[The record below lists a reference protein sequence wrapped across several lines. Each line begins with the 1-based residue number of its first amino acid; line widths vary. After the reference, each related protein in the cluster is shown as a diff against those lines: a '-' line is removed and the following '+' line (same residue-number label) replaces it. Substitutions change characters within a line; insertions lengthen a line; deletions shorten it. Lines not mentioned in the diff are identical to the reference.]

1 MLAECR
7 IFSIVTLKYSSIL
20 VPKSS
25 NFAGIS
31 PHDFNPYQ
39 TDQQGN
45 IDYGASALRA
55 IPEATVG
62 YLGLKALQGAGEGL
76 KRTIS
81 GENRGIKVQER
92 QLELQENKG
101 IKPIVTSKTEI
112 DPKLALEERL
122 KEEKHIAEE
131 RRKDEIHIAEE
142 RRKDEIHKAKLESMG
157 AKSTAPVQS
166 VSPALQGSTVELP
179 STATTG
185 IQTTPTATAEST
197 LGMLPPVTHNAQ
209 GVPAPFAV
217 PAQINPSSNPTGAIG
232 VGNMPEGGSP
242 APFSTQPVIPSP
254 PANPPAPPATPAPL
268 ATPPATPAQ
277 QVIEQTTGTEPEPP
291 VSNQS
296 AIGEVS
302 ANPVESGSEANPLHE
317 QGSEVGKTQIE
328 ATSDSTNPNVEEKK
342 RGGISEKPR
351 DNPTKAKREVG
362 YSEENRIS
370 RELHGEPIM
379 TTSNKTHEELA
390 EIAKTPQMKEFY
402 IQQYEGNDKLKK
414 AVAQAYKTGRLN
426 EGDIFIPNATGGTT
440 HFLNMNYNKGEDDVL
455 KDYKAFRDKYYQGR
469 PDIPYDDEY
478 LKNLTEFNAK
488 RNPASSIP
496 GLEKMSGEQVGKA
509 HPEETNFFKSKHLR
523 TATIG
528 STAGLILTAS
538 QMAQAAQEAQKG
550 NLAPTAN
557 LAGQAGA
564 TALLSKLFG
573 LGAKGAGAGVGLGT
587 YAPELNAD
595 EEKQLAQHR
604 YAYEMSK
611 KNGAGRGQL
620 NSTK

>member
-1 MLAECR
+1 MPLDINDLETPKQQKEREAAEA
-7 IFSIVTLKYSSIL
+7 IVSTESNNNSSQPVI
-20 VPKSS
+20 PKSS

-55 IPEATVG
+55 IPEASVG

-92 QLELQENKG
+92 QLDLQEKQG
-101 IKPIVTSKTEI
+101 IEPTVTPEAGI
-112 DPKLALEERL
+112 DPKLALEMRL
-122 KEEKHIAEE
+122 KEEEHNAKQRRAEE
-131 RRKDEIHIAEE
+131 IH
-142 RRKDEIHKAKLESMG
+142 RAKLESMG
-157 AKSTAPVQS
+157 AKSTAPVEG

-179 STATTG
+179 NTATPG
-185 IQTTPTATAEST
+185 IQTEPTATAESA
-197 LGMLPPVTHNAQ
+197 LSMLPPGAPSVPQGSVPGAPNAQ
-209 GVPAPFAV
+209 GVPG
-217 PAQINPSSNPTGAIG
+217 TL
-232 VGNMPEGGSP
+232 
-242 APFSTQPVIPSP
+242 
-254 PANPPAPPATPAPL
+254 PANPPAPL

-277 QVIEQTTGTEPEPP
+277 QVIEQTTGTAPKPP

-302 ANPVESGSEANPLHE
+302 ANPVESGSEANPLHD
-317 QGSEVGKTQIE
+317 QGSEVGKPQIE
-328 ATSDSTNPNVEEKK
+328 ATSDSTNPNVEGKQ
-342 RGGISEKPR
+342 RGGISKKPR

-362 YSEENRIS
+362 YSEENEIS
-370 RELHGEPIM
+370 RKLHGEPIM

-402 IQQYEGNDKLKK
+402 KQQYEGNDKLKK

-426 EGDIFIPNATGGTT
+426 EGDIFIPNAKGGTT

-509 HPEETNFFKSKHLR
+509 NPEETNFFKSKHLR

-550 NLAPTAN
+550 NLAPTAD

-595 EEKQLAQHR
+595 EEKQLAQNR

>member
-1 MLAECR
+1 MPLDINDLETPEQQKKREDAEA
-7 IFSIVTLKYSSIL
+7 LKSTESNNNSSQP
-20 VPKSS
+20 VVSKSS

-31 PHDFNPYQ
+31 LHDLSPYQ
-39 TDQQGN
+39 TDKQGN

-62 YLGLKALQGAGEGL
+62 YLGLKAVQGAGERL
-76 KRTIS
+76 KRAIS
-81 GENRGIKVQER
+81 GEDRGIKVQER
-92 QLELQENKG
+92 QLDLQEKEG
-101 IKPIVTSKTEI
+101 IKPTVTSEAGI
-112 DPKLALEERL
+112 DPQLALEMRL
-122 KEEKHIAEE
+122 KEEKHIAEQ
-131 RRKDEIHIAEE
+131 RRAE
-142 RRKDEIHKAKLESMG
+142 EIHKAKLESMG
-157 AKSTAPVQS
+157 AKPTAPVES

-179 STATTG
+179 NTATPG
-185 IQTTPTATAEST
+185 IQTDPTATAESA
-197 LGMLPPVTHNAQ
+197 LSMLPPGAPSVPQGSVPGAPNTQ
-209 GVPAPFAV
+209 GVPG
-217 PAQINPSSNPTGAIG
+217 TL
-232 VGNMPEGGSP
+232 
-242 APFSTQPVIPSP
+242 
-254 PANPPAPPATPAPL
+254 PATPAPL

-277 QVIEQTTGTEPEPP
+277 QVIEQTTGTAPKPP

-328 ATSDSTNPNVEEKK
+328 ATSDSTNPNVEGKQ
-342 RGGISEKPR
+342 RGGVSEKPR

-362 YSEENRIS
+362 YSEENKIS

-402 IQQYEGNDKLKK
+402 KQQYEGNDKLKK

-455 KDYKAFRDKYYQGR
+455 KDYKAFRDTYYQGR

-478 LKNLTEFNAK
+478 LKNVKEFNAK

>member
-1 MLAECR
+1 MPLDINDLETPEQQKKREDAEA
-7 IFSIVTLKYSSIL
+7 LKSTESNNNSSQP
-20 VPKSS
+20 VVSKSS

-31 PHDFNPYQ
+31 LHDLSPYQ
-39 TDQQGN
+39 TDKQGN

-62 YLGLKALQGAGEGL
+62 YLGLKAVQGAGERL
-76 KRTIS
+76 KRAIS

-92 QLELQENKG
+92 QLKLQEKG
-101 IKPIVTSKTEI
+101 IEPTVTSETGI
-112 DPKLALEERL
+112 DPKLELEMRL

-131 RRKDEIHIAEE
+131 RRAE
-142 RRKDEIHKAKLESMG
+142 EIHKAKLESMG

-179 STATTG
+179 STATPG
-185 IQTTPTATAEST
+185 IQTEPSATAESA
-197 LGMLPPVTHNAQ
+197 LSMLPPGAPSVPQGSVPGAPNTQ
-209 GVPAPFAV
+209 GVPG
-217 PAQINPSSNPTGAIG
+217 TL
-232 VGNMPEGGSP
+232 
-242 APFSTQPVIPSP
+242 
-254 PANPPAPPATPAPL
+254 PANPPAPL

-509 HPEETNFFKSKHLR
+509 NPEETNFFKSKHLR

>member
-1 MLAECR
+1 MPLDINDLETPKQQKEREAAEA
-7 IFSIVTLKYSSIL
+7 IVSTESNNNSSQPVI
-20 VPKSS
+20 PKSP

-55 IPEATVG
+55 IPEASVG

-92 QLELQENKG
+92 QLDLQEKQG
-101 IKPIVTSKTEI
+101 IEPTVTPEAGI
-112 DPKLALEERL
+112 DPKLALEMRL
-122 KEEKHIAEE
+122 KEEEHNAKQRRAEE
-131 RRKDEIHIAEE
+131 IH
-142 RRKDEIHKAKLESMG
+142 RAKLESMG
-157 AKSTAPVQS
+157 AKSTAPVEG

-179 STATTG
+179 NTATPG
-185 IQTTPTATAEST
+185 IQTEPTATAESA
-197 LGMLPPVTHNAQ
+197 LSMLPPGAPSVPQGSVPGAPNAQ
-209 GVPAPFAV
+209 GVPG
-217 PAQINPSSNPTGAIG
+217 TL
-232 VGNMPEGGSP
+232 
-242 APFSTQPVIPSP
+242 
-254 PANPPAPPATPAPL
+254 PANPPAPL

-277 QVIEQTTGTEPEPP
+277 QVIEQTTGTAPKPP

-317 QGSEVGKTQIE
+317 PGSEVGETQIE
-328 ATSDSTNPNVEEKK
+328 ATSDSTNPNVEGKQ
-342 RGGISEKPR
+342 RGGISKKPR

-362 YSEENRIS
+362 YSEENEIS
-370 RELHGEPIM
+370 RKLHGEPIM

-402 IQQYEGNDKLKK
+402 KQQYEGNDKLKK

-426 EGDIFIPNATGGTT
+426 EGDIFIPNAKGGTT

-509 HPEETNFFKSKHLR
+509 NPEETNFFKSKHLR

-550 NLAPTAN
+550 NLAPTAD

-595 EEKQLAQHR
+595 EEKQLAQNR

>member
-1 MLAECR
+1 MPLDINDLETPKQQKEREAAEA
-7 IFSIVTLKYSSIL
+7 IVSTESNNNSSQPVI
-20 VPKSS
+20 PKSS

-55 IPEATVG
+55 IPEASVG

-92 QLELQENKG
+92 QLKLQENEG
-101 IKPIVTSKTEI
+101 IKPTVTSEAGI
-112 DPKLALEERL
+112 DPELALKMRL
-122 KEEKHIAEE
+122 IEEKHNAEQRRAEE
-131 RRKDEIHIAEE
+131 IH
-142 RRKDEIHKAKLESMG
+142 RAKLESMG
-157 AKSTAPVQS
+157 AKSTAPVEG

-179 STATTG
+179 NTATPG
-185 IQTTPTATAEST
+185 IQTEPTATAESA
-197 LGMLPPVTHNAQ
+197 LSMLPPGAPSVPQGSVPGAPNAQ
-209 GVPAPFAV
+209 GVPG
-217 PAQINPSSNPTGAIG
+217 TL
-232 VGNMPEGGSP
+232 
-242 APFSTQPVIPSP
+242 
-254 PANPPAPPATPAPL
+254 PANPPAPL

-277 QVIEQTTGTEPEPP
+277 QVIEQTTGTAPKPP

-302 ANPVESGSEANPLHE
+302 ANPVESGSEANPLHD

-328 ATSDSTNPNVEEKK
+328 ATSDSTNPNVEENK

-351 DNPTKAKREVG
+351 NNPTKAKREIG
-362 YSEENRIS
+362 YSEENEIS
-370 RELHGEPIM
+370 RKLHGEPIM

-402 IQQYEGNDKLKK
+402 KQQYEGNDKLKK

-426 EGDIFIPNATGGTT
+426 EGDIFIPNAKGGTT

-509 HPEETNFFKSKHLR
+509 NPEETNFFKSKHLR

-550 NLAPTAN
+550 NLAPTAE

>member
-1 MLAECR
+1 MPLDINELETPDQER
-7 IFSIVTLKYSSIL
+7 QILDMEKKRKYVESADSNNGSSQPV

-31 PHDFNPYQ
+31 PNDFNPYQ

-55 IPEATVG
+55 IPEASVG

-92 QLELQENKG
+92 QLKLQEKEG
-101 IKPIVTSKTEI
+101 IKPTVTLETGI
-112 DPKLALEERL
+112 DPKLALEMRL

-131 RRKDEIHIAEE
+131 RRAE
-142 RRKDEIHKAKLESMG
+142 EIHKAKLESMG
-157 AKSTAPVQS
+157 AKSTAPVES

-179 STATTG
+179 NTATPG
-185 IQTTPTATAEST
+185 IQTEPTATAESA
-197 LGMLPPVTHNAQ
+197 LSML
-209 GVPAPFAV
+209 
-217 PAQINPSSNPTGAIG
+217 PTGAPNTQG
-232 VGNMPEGGSP
+232 EPGTLPE
-242 APFSTQPVIPSP
+242 
-254 PANPPAPPATPAPL
+254 NPPAPPAPL
-268 ATPPATPAQ
+268 ATPPATHAQ

-328 ATSDSTNPNVEEKK
+328 ATSDSTNPNIEGKQ

-362 YSEENRIS
+362 YSEENEIS
-370 RELHGEPIM
+370 RKLHGEPIM

-402 IQQYEGNDKLKK
+402 KQQYEGNDKLKK

-426 EGDIFIPNATGGTT
+426 EGDIFIPNAKGGTT

-455 KDYKAFRDKYYQGR
+455 KDYKAFRDTYYQGR

-478 LKNLTEFNAK
+478 LKNVKEFNAK

-509 HPEETNFFKSKHLR
+509 NPEETNFFKSKHLR

>member
-1 MLAECR
+1 MPQDINDLETRQQEDKRLEQEKKILDAEAKKR
-7 IFSIVTLKYSSIL
+7 ADAEALG
-20 VPKSS
+20 KSS
-25 NFAGIS
+25 NFPGIS

-92 QLELQENKG
+92 QLKLQEEG
-101 IKPIVTSKTEI
+101 IKPTVISETGI
-112 DPKLALEERL
+112 DPNLALEERL

-179 STATTG
+179 NTATTG
-185 IQTTPTATAEST
+185 IQTTPTATAESA
-197 LGMLPPVTHNAQ
+197 LSMLPPGAPSVPQGSVPGAPNTQ
-209 GVPAPFAV
+209 GVPG
-217 PAQINPSSNPTGAIG
+217 TL
-232 VGNMPEGGSP
+232 
-242 APFSTQPVIPSP
+242 
-254 PANPPAPPATPAPL
+254 PATPAPL

-277 QVIEQTTGTEPEPP
+277 QVIEQTTGTAPKPP

-328 ATSDSTNPNVEEKK
+328 ATSDSTNPNVEEKQ
-342 RGGISEKPR
+342 RGGVSGKPR
-351 DNPTKAKREVG
+351 NNLTKAKREVG
-362 YSEENRIS
+362 YSEENKIS

-509 HPEETNFFKSKHLR
+509 YPEKTNFFKSKHLR

-538 QMAQAAQEAQKG
+538 QFAQAAQEAQKG

-587 YAPELNAD
+587 YAPELMPD

>member
-1 MLAECR
+1 MPLDINDLETPKQQKEREAAEA
-7 IFSIVTLKYSSIL
+7 IVSTESNNNSSQPVI
-20 VPKSS
+20 PKSP

-55 IPEATVG
+55 IPEASVG

-92 QLELQENKG
+92 QLDLQEKQG
-101 IKPIVTSKTEI
+101 IEPTVTPEAGI
-112 DPKLALEERL
+112 DPKLALEMRL
-122 KEEKHIAEE
+122 KEEEHNAKQRRAEE
-131 RRKDEIHIAEE
+131 IH
-142 RRKDEIHKAKLESMG
+142 RAKLESMG
-157 AKSTAPVQS
+157 AKSTAPVEG

-179 STATTG
+179 NTATPG
-185 IQTTPTATAEST
+185 IQTEPTATAESA
-197 LGMLPPVTHNAQ
+197 LSMLPPGAPSVPQGSVPGAPNAQ
-209 GVPAPFAV
+209 GVPG
-217 PAQINPSSNPTGAIG
+217 TL
-232 VGNMPEGGSP
+232 
-242 APFSTQPVIPSP
+242 
-254 PANPPAPPATPAPL
+254 PANPPAPL

-277 QVIEQTTGTEPEPP
+277 QVIEQTTGTAPKPP

-302 ANPVESGSEANPLHE
+302 ANPVESGSEANPLHD

-328 ATSDSTNPNVEEKK
+328 ATSDSTNPNVEGKQ
-342 RGGISEKPR
+342 RGGISKKPR

-362 YSEENRIS
+362 YSEENEIS
-370 RELHGEPIM
+370 RKLHGEPIM

-402 IQQYEGNDKLKK
+402 KQQYEGNDKLKK

-426 EGDIFIPNATGGTT
+426 EGDIFIPNAKGGTT

-509 HPEETNFFKSKHLR
+509 NPEETNFFKSKHLR

-550 NLAPTAN
+550 NLAPTAD

-595 EEKQLAQHR
+595 EEKQLAQNR

>member
-1 MLAECR
+1 MPLDINDLETPKQQKEREAAEA
-7 IFSIVTLKYSSIL
+7 IVSTESNNNSSQPVI
-20 VPKSS
+20 PKSP

-92 QLELQENKG
+92 QLKLQENEG
-101 IKPIVTSKTEI
+101 IKPTVTSETGI
-112 DPKLALEERL
+112 DPELALKMRL
-122 KEEKHIAEE
+122 IEEKHNADQRRAEE
-131 RRKDEIHIAEE
+131 IH
-142 RRKDEIHKAKLESMG
+142 RAKLESMG
-157 AKSTAPVQS
+157 AKSTAPVES

-179 STATTG
+179 NTATPG
-185 IQTTPTATAEST
+185 IQTEPTATAESA
-197 LGMLPPVTHNAQ
+197 LSMLPPGAPSVPQGSVPGAPNAQ
-209 GVPAPFAV
+209 GVPG
-217 PAQINPSSNPTGAIG
+217 TL
-232 VGNMPEGGSP
+232 
-242 APFSTQPVIPSP
+242 
-254 PANPPAPPATPAPL
+254 PANPPAPL

-277 QVIEQTTGTEPEPP
+277 QVIEQTTGTAPKPP

-302 ANPVESGSEANPLHE
+302 ANPVESGSEANPLHD
-317 QGSEVGKTQIE
+317 QGSEVGKPQIE
-328 ATSDSTNPNVEEKK
+328 ATSDSTNPNVEGKQ
-342 RGGISEKPR
+342 RGGISKKPR

-362 YSEENRIS
+362 YSEENEIS
-370 RELHGEPIM
+370 RKLHGEPIM

-402 IQQYEGNDKLKK
+402 KQQYEGNDKLKK

-426 EGDIFIPNATGGTT
+426 EGDIFIPNAKGGTT

-509 HPEETNFFKSKHLR
+509 NPEETNFFKSKHLR

-550 NLAPTAN
+550 NLAPTAD

-595 EEKQLAQHR
+595 EEKQLAQNR

>member
-1 MLAECR
+1 MPLDINDLETPKQQKEREAAEA
-7 IFSIVTLKYSSIL
+7 IVSTESNNNSSQPVI
-20 VPKSS
+20 PKSP

-92 QLELQENKG
+92 QLDLQEKQG
-101 IKPIVTSKTEI
+101 IEPTVTPEAGI
-112 DPKLALEERL
+112 DPKLALEMRL
-122 KEEKHIAEE
+122 KEEEHNAKQRRAEE
-131 RRKDEIHIAEE
+131 IH
-142 RRKDEIHKAKLESMG
+142 RAKLESMG
-157 AKSTAPVQS
+157 AKSTAPVEG

-179 STATTG
+179 NTATPG
-185 IQTTPTATAEST
+185 IQTEPTATAESA
-197 LGMLPPVTHNAQ
+197 LSMLPPGAPSVPQGSVPGAPNAQ
-209 GVPAPFAV
+209 GVPG
-217 PAQINPSSNPTGAIG
+217 TL
-232 VGNMPEGGSP
+232 
-242 APFSTQPVIPSP
+242 
-254 PANPPAPPATPAPL
+254 PANPPAPL

-277 QVIEQTTGTEPEPP
+277 QVIEQTTGTAPKPP

-302 ANPVESGSEANPLHE
+302 ANPVESGSEANPLHD
-317 QGSEVGKTQIE
+317 QGSEVGKPQIE
-328 ATSDSTNPNVEEKK
+328 ATSDSTNPNVEGKQ
-342 RGGISEKPR
+342 RGGISKKPR

-362 YSEENRIS
+362 YSEENEIS
-370 RELHGEPIM
+370 RKLHGKPIM
-379 TTSNKTHEELA
+379 TTSDKTHEELA
-390 EIAKTPQMKEFY
+390 KIAKTPQMQKFY

-426 EGDIFIPNATGGTT
+426 EGDIFIPNAKGGTT

-509 HPEETNFFKSKHLR
+509 NPEETNFFKSKHLR

-550 NLAPTAN
+550 NLAPTAD

-595 EEKQLAQHR
+595 EEKQLAQNR

>member
-1 MLAECR
+1 MPLDINDLETPKQQKEREAAEA
-7 IFSIVTLKYSSIL
+7 IVSTESNNNSSQPVI
-20 VPKSS
+20 PKSP

-55 IPEATVG
+55 IPEASVG

-92 QLELQENKG
+92 QLKLQENEG
-101 IKPIVTSKTEI
+101 VKPPVNSEAGI
-112 DPKLALEERL
+112 DPKLALEMRL

-131 RRKDEIHIAEE
+131 RRAEEIH
-142 RRKDEIHKAKLESMG
+142 RAKLESMG
-157 AKSTAPVQS
+157 AKSTAPVEG

-179 STATTG
+179 NTATPG
-185 IQTTPTATAEST
+185 IQTEPTATAESA
-197 LGMLPPVTHNAQ
+197 LSMLPPGAPSVPQGSVPGAPNAQ
-209 GVPAPFAV
+209 GVPG
-217 PAQINPSSNPTGAIG
+217 TL
-232 VGNMPEGGSP
+232 
-242 APFSTQPVIPSP
+242 
-254 PANPPAPPATPAPL
+254 PANPPAPL

-277 QVIEQTTGTEPEPP
+277 QVIEQTTGTAPKPP

-302 ANPVESGSEANPLHE
+302 ANPVESGSEANPLHD

-328 ATSDSTNPNVEEKK
+328 ATSDSTNPNVEGKQ
-342 RGGISEKPR
+342 RGGISKKPR

-362 YSEENRIS
+362 YSEENEIS
-370 RELHGEPIM
+370 RKLHGEPIM

-402 IQQYEGNDKLKK
+402 KQQYEGNDKLKK

-426 EGDIFIPNATGGTT
+426 EGDIFIPNAKGGTT

-509 HPEETNFFKSKHLR
+509 NPEETNFFKSKHLR

-550 NLAPTAN
+550 NLAPTAD

>member
-1 MLAECR
+1 MPLDINDLETPEQQKKREDAEA
-7 IFSIVTLKYSSIL
+7 LKSTESNNNSSQP
-20 VPKSS
+20 VVSKSS

-31 PHDFNPYQ
+31 LHDLSPYQ
-39 TDQQGN
+39 TDKQGN

-62 YLGLKALQGAGEGL
+62 YLGLKAVQGAGERL
-76 KRTIS
+76 KRAIS
-81 GENRGIKVQER
+81 GEDRGIKVQER
-92 QLELQENKG
+92 QLDLQEKEG
-101 IKPIVTSKTEI
+101 IKPTVISEAGI
-112 DPKLALEERL
+112 DPKLALEMRL

-131 RRKDEIHIAEE
+131 RRAE
-142 RRKDEIHKAKLESMG
+142 EIHKAKLESMG
-157 AKSTAPVQS
+157 AKSTAPVES

-179 STATTG
+179 NTATPG
-185 IQTTPTATAEST
+185 IQTDPTATAESA
-197 LGMLPPVTHNAQ
+197 LSMLPPGAPSVPQGSVPGAPNTQ
-209 GVPAPFAV
+209 GVPG
-217 PAQINPSSNPTGAIG
+217 TL
-232 VGNMPEGGSP
+232 
-242 APFSTQPVIPSP
+242 
-254 PANPPAPPATPAPL
+254 PATPAPL

-277 QVIEQTTGTEPEPP
+277 QVIEQTTGTAPKPP

-455 KDYKAFRDKYYQGR
+455 KDYKAFRDTYYQGR

>member
-1 MLAECR
+1 MPLDINDLETPKQQKEREAAEA
-7 IFSIVTLKYSSIL
+7 IVSTESNNNSSQPVI
-20 VPKSS
+20 PKSP

-92 QLELQENKG
+92 QLKLQENEG
-101 IKPIVTSKTEI
+101 IKPTVTSETGI
-112 DPKLALEERL
+112 DPELALKMRL
-122 KEEKHIAEE
+122 IEEKHNADQRRAEE
-131 RRKDEIHIAEE
+131 IH
-142 RRKDEIHKAKLESMG
+142 RAKLESMG
-157 AKSTAPVQS
+157 AKSTAPVEG

-179 STATTG
+179 NTATPG
-185 IQTTPTATAEST
+185 IQTEPTATAESA
-197 LGMLPPVTHNAQ
+197 LSMLPPGAPSVPQGSVPGAPNAQ
-209 GVPAPFAV
+209 GVPG
-217 PAQINPSSNPTGAIG
+217 TL
-232 VGNMPEGGSP
+232 
-242 APFSTQPVIPSP
+242 
-254 PANPPAPPATPAPL
+254 PANPPAPL

-277 QVIEQTTGTEPEPP
+277 QVIEQTTGTAPKPP

-302 ANPVESGSEANPLHE
+302 ANPVESGSEANPLHD
-317 QGSEVGKTQIE
+317 QGSEVGKPQIE
-328 ATSDSTNPNVEEKK
+328 ATSDSTNPNVEGKQ
-342 RGGISEKPR
+342 RGGISKKPR

-362 YSEENRIS
+362 YSEENEIS
-370 RELHGEPIM
+370 RKLHGEPIM

-402 IQQYEGNDKLKK
+402 KQQYEGNDKLKK

-426 EGDIFIPNATGGTT
+426 EGDIFIPNAKGGTT

-509 HPEETNFFKSKHLR
+509 NPEETNFFKSKHLR

-550 NLAPTAN
+550 NLAPTAD

-595 EEKQLAQHR
+595 EEKQLAQNR

>member
-1 MLAECR
+1 MPLDINDLETEQEKKRADAEA
-7 IFSIVTLKYSSIL
+7 LKSTESNNNSSQPAI
-20 VPKSS
+20 PKSS

-31 PHDFNPYQ
+31 PQDFNPYQ

-55 IPEATVG
+55 IPEASVG

-92 QLELQENKG
+92 QLKLQENEG
-101 IKPIVTSKTEI
+101 VKPTVTSEAGI
-112 DPKLALEERL
+112 DPKLALEMRL

-131 RRKDEIHIAEE
+131 RRAE
-142 RRKDEIHKAKLESMG
+142 EIHKAKLESMG
-157 AKSTAPVQS
+157 AKSTAPVEG

-179 STATTG
+179 NTATPG
-185 IQTTPTATAEST
+185 IQTEPTATAESA
-197 LGMLPPVTHNAQ
+197 LSMLPPGAPSVPQGSVPGAPNTQ
-209 GVPAPFAV
+209 GVPG
-217 PAQINPSSNPTGAIG
+217 TL
-232 VGNMPEGGSP
+232 
-242 APFSTQPVIPSP
+242 
-254 PANPPAPPATPAPL
+254 PANPPAPL

-277 QVIEQTTGTEPEPP
+277 QVIEQTTGTAPKPP

-302 ANPVESGSEANPLHE
+302 ANPVESGSEANPLHD

-328 ATSDSTNPNVEEKK
+328 ATSDSTNPNVEGKQ

-402 IQQYEGNDKLKK
+402 KQQYEGNDKLKK

-478 LKNLTEFNAK
+478 LKNVKEFNAK

-509 HPEETNFFKSKHLR
+509 NPEETNFFKSKHLR

-550 NLAPTAN
+550 NLAPTAD

-573 LGAKGAGAGVGLGT
+573 LGAKAAGAGVGLGT

-604 YAYEMSK
+604 YAYKMSK

>member
-1 MLAECR
+1 MPLDINDLETEQEKKRADAEA
-7 IFSIVTLKYSSIL
+7 LKSTESNNNSSQPAI
-20 VPKSS
+20 PKSS

-31 PHDFNPYQ
+31 PQDFNPYQ

-55 IPEATVG
+55 IPEASVG

-92 QLELQENKG
+92 QLKLQENEG
-101 IKPIVTSKTEI
+101 VKPTVTSEAGI
-112 DPKLALEERL
+112 DPKLALEMRL

-131 RRKDEIHIAEE
+131 RRAEEIH
-142 RRKDEIHKAKLESMG
+142 RAKLESMG
-157 AKSTAPVQS
+157 AKSTAPVEG

-179 STATTG
+179 NTATPG
-185 IQTTPTATAEST
+185 IQTEPTATAESA
-197 LGMLPPVTHNAQ
+197 LSMLPPGAPSVPQGSVPGAPNTQ
-209 GVPAPFAV
+209 GVPG
-217 PAQINPSSNPTGAIG
+217 TL
-232 VGNMPEGGSP
+232 
-242 APFSTQPVIPSP
+242 
-254 PANPPAPPATPAPL
+254 PANPPAPL

-277 QVIEQTTGTEPEPP
+277 QVIEQTTGTAPKPP

-302 ANPVESGSEANPLHE
+302 ANPVESGSEANPLHD

-402 IQQYEGNDKLKK
+402 KQQYEGNDKLKK

-478 LKNLTEFNAK
+478 LKNVKEFNAK

-509 HPEETNFFKSKHLR
+509 NPEETNFFKSKHLR

-550 NLAPTAN
+550 NLAPTAD

-573 LGAKGAGAGVGLGT
+573 LGAKAAGAGVGLGT

-604 YAYEMSK
+604 YAYKMSK

>member
-1 MLAECR
+1 MPLDINDLETPEQQKKREDAEA
-7 IFSIVTLKYSSIL
+7 LKSTESNNNSSQP
-20 VPKSS
+20 VVSKSS

-31 PHDFNPYQ
+31 LHDLSPYQ
-39 TDQQGN
+39 TDKQGN

-62 YLGLKALQGAGEGL
+62 YLGLKAVQGAGERL
-76 KRTIS
+76 KRAIS
-81 GENRGIKVQER
+81 GEDRGIKVQER
-92 QLELQENKG
+92 QLDLQEKEG
-101 IKPIVTSKTEI
+101 IKPTVTSEAGI
-112 DPKLALEERL
+112 DPQLALEMRL
-122 KEEKHIAEE
+122 KEEKHIAEQ
-131 RRKDEIHIAEE
+131 RRAE
-142 RRKDEIHKAKLESMG
+142 EIHKAKLESMG
-157 AKSTAPVQS
+157 AKPTAPVES

-179 STATTG
+179 NTATPG
-185 IQTTPTATAEST
+185 IQTDPTATAESA
-197 LGMLPPVTHNAQ
+197 LSMLPPGAPSVPQGSVPGAPNTQ
-209 GVPAPFAV
+209 GVPG
-217 PAQINPSSNPTGAIG
+217 TL
-232 VGNMPEGGSP
+232 
-242 APFSTQPVIPSP
+242 
-254 PANPPAPPATPAPL
+254 PATPAPL

-277 QVIEQTTGTEPEPP
+277 QVIEQTTGTAPKPP

>member
-1 MLAECR
+1 MPLDINDLETPEQQKKREDAEA
-7 IFSIVTLKYSSIL
+7 LKSTESNNNSSQP
-20 VPKSS
+20 VVSKSS

-31 PHDFNPYQ
+31 LHDLSPYQ
-39 TDQQGN
+39 TDKQGN

-62 YLGLKALQGAGEGL
+62 YLGLKAVQGAGERL
-76 KRTIS
+76 KRAIS
-81 GENRGIKVQER
+81 GEDRGIKVQER
-92 QLELQENKG
+92 QLDLQEKEG
-101 IKPIVTSKTEI
+101 IKPTVTSEAGI
-112 DPKLALEERL
+112 DPQLALEMRL
-122 KEEKHIAEE
+122 KEEKHIAEQ
-131 RRKDEIHIAEE
+131 RRAE
-142 RRKDEIHKAKLESMG
+142 EIHKAKLESMG
-157 AKSTAPVQS
+157 AKPTAPVES

-179 STATTG
+179 NTATPG
-185 IQTTPTATAEST
+185 IQTEPTATAEST

-242 APFSTQPVIPSP
+242 AP
-254 PANPPAPPATPAPL
+254 L

-277 QVIEQTTGTEPEPP
+277 QVIEQTTGTAPKPP

>member
-1 MLAECR
+1 MPLDINDVETPKQKKEREDAEALEQKKK
-7 IFSIVTLKYSSIL
+7 IDAEALKSKKSN
-20 VPKSS
+20 PGSS

-31 PHDFNPYQ
+31 LHDLSPYQ

-55 IPEATVG
+55 IPEATLG
-62 YLGLKALQGAGEGL
+62 YLGLKAVQGAGERL
-76 KRTIS
+76 KRAIS

-92 QLELQENKG
+92 QLDLQEKEG
-101 IKPIVTSKTEI
+101 IKPTVTSETGI
-112 DPKLALEERL
+112 DPKLALEMRL

-131 RRKDEIHIAEE
+131 RRAE
-142 RRKDEIHKAKLESMG
+142 EIHKAKLESMG
-157 AKSTAPVQS
+157 AKSTAPVAS

-179 STATTG
+179 NTATLG
-185 IQTTPTATAEST
+185 IQTEPTATAESA
-197 LGMLPPVTHNAQ
+197 LSMLPSGAPSVPQGSVPGAPNTQ
-209 GVPAPFAV
+209 GVPG
-217 PAQINPSSNPTGAIG
+217 TL
-232 VGNMPEGGSP
+232 
-242 APFSTQPVIPSP
+242 
-254 PANPPAPPATPAPL
+254 PANPPAPPAPL

-277 QVIEQTTGTEPEPP
+277 QVIEQTTGTAPKPP

-302 ANPVESGSEANPLHE
+302 VNPVESGSEANPLHE

-328 ATSDSTNPNVEEKK
+328 ATSDSTNPNIEEKQ
-342 RGGISEKPR
+342 RGGVSEKPR
-351 DNPTKAKREVG
+351 DNPTKAKREIG
-362 YSEENRIS
+362 YSEENKIS

-402 IQQYEGNDKLKK
+402 KQQYEGNDKLKK

-426 EGDIFIPNATGGTT
+426 EGDIFIPNAKGGTT

-455 KDYKAFRDKYYQGR
+455 KDYKAFRDTYYQGR

-478 LKNLTEFNAK
+478 LKNVNEFNAK

-509 HPEETNFFKSKHLR
+509 NPEETNFFKSKHLR

-587 YAPELNAD
+587 YAPELNPD

>member
-1 MLAECR
+1 MPLDINDLETPKQQKEREAAEA
-7 IFSIVTLKYSSIL
+7 IVSTESNNNSSQPAI
-20 VPKSS
+20 PKSP

-55 IPEATVG
+55 IPEASVG

-92 QLELQENKG
+92 QLDLQEKQG
-101 IKPIVTSKTEI
+101 IEPTVTPEAGI
-112 DPKLALEERL
+112 DPKLALEMRL
-122 KEEKHIAEE
+122 KEEEHNAKQRRAEE
-131 RRKDEIHIAEE
+131 IH
-142 RRKDEIHKAKLESMG
+142 RAKLESMG
-157 AKSTAPVQS
+157 AKSTAPVEG

-179 STATTG
+179 NTATPG
-185 IQTTPTATAEST
+185 IQTEPTATAESA
-197 LGMLPPVTHNAQ
+197 LSMLPPGAPSVPQGSVPGAPNAQ
-209 GVPAPFAV
+209 GVPG
-217 PAQINPSSNPTGAIG
+217 TL
-232 VGNMPEGGSP
+232 
-242 APFSTQPVIPSP
+242 
-254 PANPPAPPATPAPL
+254 PANPPAPL

-277 QVIEQTTGTEPEPP
+277 QVIEQTTGTAPKPP

-302 ANPVESGSEANPLHE
+302 ANPVESGSEANPLHD
-317 QGSEVGKTQIE
+317 QGSEVGKPQIE
-328 ATSDSTNPNVEEKK
+328 ATSDSTNPNVEGKQ
-342 RGGISEKPR
+342 RGGISKKPR

-362 YSEENRIS
+362 YSEENEIS
-370 RELHGEPIM
+370 RKLHGEPIM

-402 IQQYEGNDKLKK
+402 KQQYEGNDKLKK

-426 EGDIFIPNATGGTT
+426 EGDIFIPNAKGGTT

-509 HPEETNFFKSKHLR
+509 NPEETNFFKSKHLR

-550 NLAPTAN
+550 NLAPTAD

-595 EEKQLAQHR
+595 EEKQLAQNR

>member
-1 MLAECR
+1 MPQDINDLETRQQEDKRLEQEKKIADAEAKKR
-7 IFSIVTLKYSSIL
+7 ADAEALG
-20 VPKSS
+20 KSS
-25 NFAGIS
+25 NFPGIS

-62 YLGLKALQGAGEGL
+62 YLGLKAVQGAGERL
-76 KRTIS
+76 KRAIS
-81 GENRGIKVQER
+81 GEDRGIKVQER
-92 QLELQENKG
+92 QLDLQEKEG
-101 IKPIVTSKTEI
+101 IKPTVTSEAGI
-112 DPKLALEERL
+112 DPQLALEMRL
-122 KEEKHIAEE
+122 KEEKHIAEQ
-131 RRKDEIHIAEE
+131 RRAE
-142 RRKDEIHKAKLESMG
+142 EIHKAKLESMG
-157 AKSTAPVQS
+157 AKPTAPVES

-179 STATTG
+179 NTATPG
-185 IQTTPTATAEST
+185 IQTDPTATAESA
-197 LGMLPPVTHNAQ
+197 LSMLPPGAPSVPQGSVPGAPNTQ
-209 GVPAPFAV
+209 GVPG
-217 PAQINPSSNPTGAIG
+217 TL
-232 VGNMPEGGSP
+232 
-242 APFSTQPVIPSP
+242 
-254 PANPPAPPATPAPL
+254 PATPAPL

-277 QVIEQTTGTEPEPP
+277 QVIEQTTGTAPKPP

-426 EGDIFIPNATGGTT
+426 EGDIFIPNAKGGTT

-478 LKNLTEFNAK
+478 LKNVKEFNAK

-509 HPEETNFFKSKHLR
+509 NPEETNFFKSKHLR

>member
-1 MLAECR
+1 MPLDINELQTPDQER
-7 IFSIVTLKYSSIL
+7 QILDMEKKRKYVESSADSNNGSSQPAI
-20 VPKSS
+20 PKSS

-31 PHDFNPYQ
+31 PNDFNPYQ

-55 IPEATVG
+55 IPEASVG

-92 QLELQENKG
+92 QLKLQEKEG
-101 IKPIVTSKTEI
+101 IKPTVTSEAGI
-112 DPKLALEERL
+112 DPKLALEMRL

-131 RRKDEIHIAEE
+131 RRAE
-142 RRKDEIHKAKLESMG
+142 EIHKAKLESMG
-157 AKSTAPVQS
+157 AKSTAPVES

-179 STATTG
+179 NTATPG
-185 IQTTPTATAEST
+185 IQTEPTATAESA
-197 LGMLPPVTHNAQ
+197 LSML
-209 GVPAPFAV
+209 
-217 PAQINPSSNPTGAIG
+217 PTGAPNTQG
-232 VGNMPEGGSP
+232 EPGTLPE
-242 APFSTQPVIPSP
+242 
-254 PANPPAPPATPAPL
+254 NPPAPPAPL
-268 ATPPATPAQ
+268 ATPPTTSAQ

-296 AIGEVS
+296 AIGKVS

-328 ATSDSTNPNVEEKK
+328 ATSDSTNPNVEGKQ

-351 DNPTKAKREVG
+351 NNPTKAKREVG
-362 YSEENRIS
+362 YSEENKIS

-402 IQQYEGNDKLKK
+402 KQQYEGNDKLKK

-426 EGDIFIPNATGGTT
+426 EGDIFIPNAKGGTT
-440 HFLNMNYNKGEDDVL
+440 HFLNMNYNEGEDDVL
-455 KDYKAFRDKYYQGR
+455 KDYKAFRDTYYQGR

-478 LKNLTEFNAK
+478 LKNVKEFNAK

-509 HPEETNFFKSKHLR
+509 NPEETNFFKSKHLR

-538 QMAQAAQEAQKG
+538 QFAQAAQEAQKG

>member
-1 MLAECR
+1 MPQDINDLETRQQEDERLEQEKKILDDEA
-7 IFSIVTLKYSSIL
+7 LKSKKSNNN
-20 VPKSS
+20 SS

-62 YLGLKALQGAGEGL
+62 YLGLKAVQGAGERL
-76 KRTIS
+76 KRAIS

-92 QLELQENKG
+92 QLDLQEKEG
-101 IKPIVTSKTEI
+101 IEPTVTSKTGI
-112 DPKLALEERL
+112 DPNLALEMRL
-122 KEEKHIAEE
+122 KEEKHIAEQ
-131 RRKDEIHIAEE
+131 RRAE
-142 RRKDEIHKAKLESMG
+142 EIHKAKLESMG
-157 AKSTAPVQS
+157 AKSTAPVEG

-179 STATTG
+179 NTATPG
-185 IQTTPTATAEST
+185 IQTEPIATAESA
-197 LGMLPPVTHNAQ
+197 LSMLPPVTHNAQ

-217 PAQINPSSNPTGAIG
+217 PAQINPSSNPTGSIG

-242 APFSTQPVIPSP
+242 AP
-254 PANPPAPPATPAPL
+254 L
-268 ATPPATPAQ
+268 ATPPATSAQ

-317 QGSEVGKTQIE
+317 PGSVGKTQLQASAE
-328 ATSDSTNPNVEEKK
+328 STNPNVEEKK

-351 DNPTKAKREVG
+351 NNPTKAKREVG
-362 YSEENRIS
+362 YSEENEIS
-370 RELHGEPIM
+370 RKLHGEPIM

-402 IQQYEGNDKLKK
+402 KQQYEGNDKLKK

-426 EGDIFIPNATGGTT
+426 EGDIFIPNAKGGTT

-455 KDYKAFRDKYYQGR
+455 KDYKAFRDTYYQGR

-478 LKNLTEFNAK
+478 LKNVKEFNAK

-509 HPEETNFFKSKHLR
+509 KPEETNFFKSKHLR

-604 YAYEMSK
+604 YAYKMSK

>member
-1 MLAECR
+1 MPLDINDLETPEQEKKRLAAEALG
-7 IFSIVTLKYSSIL
+7 SIESNNNSSQPAI
-20 VPKSS
+20 PKSS

-55 IPEATVG
+55 IPEASVG
-62 YLGLKALQGAGEGL
+62 YLGLKAVQGAGERL
-76 KRTIS
+76 KRAIS
-81 GENRGIKVQER
+81 GEDRGIKVQER
-92 QLELQENKG
+92 QLKLQENEG
-101 IKPIVTSKTEI
+101 IKPTVISEAGI
-112 DPKLALEERL
+112 DPKLALEMRL

-131 RRKDEIHIAEE
+131 RRAE
-142 RRKDEIHKAKLESMG
+142 EIHKAKLESMG
-157 AKSTAPVQS
+157 AKSTAPVES

-179 STATTG
+179 NTATPG
-185 IQTTPTATAEST
+185 IQTEPTATAEST
-197 LGMLPPVTHNAQ
+197 LGMLPPSAPSVPQGSVPGAPNTQ
-209 GVPAPFAV
+209 GVPE
-217 PAQINPSSNPTGAIG
+217 TL
-232 VGNMPEGGSP
+232 
-242 APFSTQPVIPSP
+242 
-254 PANPPAPPATPAPL
+254 PANPPAPPAPL
-268 ATPPATPAQ
+268 AISPTTPAQ
-277 QVIEQTTGTEPEPP
+277 QVIEQTTGTAPKPP

-362 YSEENRIS
+362 YSEENKIS

-402 IQQYEGNDKLKK
+402 KQQYEGNDKLKK

-455 KDYKAFRDKYYQGR
+455 KDYKAFRDTYYQGR

-478 LKNLTEFNAK
+478 LKNVKEFNAK

-509 HPEETNFFKSKHLR
+509 YPEETNFFKSKHLR

-550 NLAPTAN
+550 NLAPTAD

-573 LGAKGAGAGVGLGT
+573 LGAKAAGAGVGLGT

-604 YAYEMSK
+604 YAYKMSK

>member
-1 MLAECR
+1 MPLDINDLETPEQEKKRLAAEALG
-7 IFSIVTLKYSSIL
+7 SIESNNNSSQPAI
-20 VPKSS
+20 PKSS

-55 IPEATVG
+55 IPEASVG
-62 YLGLKALQGAGEGL
+62 YLGLKAVQGAGERL
-76 KRTIS
+76 KRAIS
-81 GENRGIKVQER
+81 GEDRGIKVQER
-92 QLELQENKG
+92 QLKLQENEG
-101 IKPIVTSKTEI
+101 IKPTVISEAGI
-112 DPKLALEERL
+112 DPKLALEMRL

-131 RRKDEIHIAEE
+131 RRAE
-142 RRKDEIHKAKLESMG
+142 EIHKAKLESMG
-157 AKSTAPVQS
+157 AKSTAPVES

-179 STATTG
+179 NTATPG
-185 IQTTPTATAEST
+185 IQTEPTATAEST

-242 APFSTQPVIPSP
+242 AP
-254 PANPPAPPATPAPL
+254 L

-277 QVIEQTTGTEPEPP
+277 QVIEQTTGTAPKPP

-362 YSEENRIS
+362 YSEENKIS

-455 KDYKAFRDKYYQGR
+455 KDYKAFRDTYYQGR

-478 LKNLTEFNAK
+478 LKNVKEFNAK

-509 HPEETNFFKSKHLR
+509 YPEETNFFKSKHLR

-550 NLAPTAN
+550 NLAPTAD

-604 YAYEMSK
+604 YAYKMSK

>member
-1 MLAECR
+1 
-7 IFSIVTLKYSSIL
+7 
-20 VPKSS
+20 
-25 NFAGIS
+25 
-31 PHDFNPYQ
+31 
-39 TDQQGN
+39 
-45 IDYGASALRA
+45 
-55 IPEATVG
+55 
-62 YLGLKALQGAGEGL
+62 
-76 KRTIS
+76 
-81 GENRGIKVQER
+81 
-92 QLELQENKG
+92 
-101 IKPIVTSKTEI
+101 
-112 DPKLALEERL
+112 
-122 KEEKHIAEE
+122 
-131 RRKDEIHIAEE
+131 
-142 RRKDEIHKAKLESMG
+142 
-157 AKSTAPVQS
+157 
-166 VSPALQGSTVELP
+166 
-179 STATTG
+179 
-185 IQTTPTATAEST
+185 
-197 LGMLPPVTHNAQ
+197 
-209 GVPAPFAV
+209 
-217 PAQINPSSNPTGAIG
+217 
-232 VGNMPEGGSP
+232 
-242 APFSTQPVIPSP
+242 
-254 PANPPAPPATPAPL
+254 
-268 ATPPATPAQ
+268 
-277 QVIEQTTGTEPEPP
+277 
-291 VSNQS
+291 
-296 AIGEVS
+296 
-302 ANPVESGSEANPLHE
+302 
-317 QGSEVGKTQIE
+317 
-328 ATSDSTNPNVEEKK
+328 
-342 RGGISEKPR
+342 
-351 DNPTKAKREVG
+351 
-362 YSEENRIS
+362 
-370 RELHGEPIM
+370 
-379 TTSNKTHEELA
+379 
-390 EIAKTPQMKEFY
+390 MKEFY
-402 IQQYEGNDKLKK
+402 IQQYEGNDNLKK
-414 AVAQAYKTGRLN
+414 AVAKAYKTGRLN

>member
-1 MLAECR
+1 MPLDINDLETPEQQKKREDAEA
-7 IFSIVTLKYSSIL
+7 LKSTESNNNSSQP
-20 VPKSS
+20 VVSKSS

-31 PHDFNPYQ
+31 LHDLSPYQ
-39 TDQQGN
+39 TDKQGN

-62 YLGLKALQGAGEGL
+62 YLGLKAVQGAGERL
-76 KRTIS
+76 KRAIS
-81 GENRGIKVQER
+81 GEDRGIKVQER
-92 QLELQENKG
+92 QLDLQEKEG
-101 IKPIVTSKTEI
+101 IKPTVTSEAGI
-112 DPKLALEERL
+112 DPQLALEMRL
-122 KEEKHIAEE
+122 KEEKHIAEQ
-131 RRKDEIHIAEE
+131 RRAE
-142 RRKDEIHKAKLESMG
+142 EIHKAKLESMG
-157 AKSTAPVQS
+157 AKPTAPVES

-179 STATTG
+179 NTATPG
-185 IQTTPTATAEST
+185 IQTDPTATAESA
-197 LGMLPPVTHNAQ
+197 LSMLPPGAPSVPQGSVPGAPNTQ
-209 GVPAPFAV
+209 GVPG
-217 PAQINPSSNPTGAIG
+217 TL
-232 VGNMPEGGSP
+232 
-242 APFSTQPVIPSP
+242 
-254 PANPPAPPATPAPL
+254 PATPAPL

-277 QVIEQTTGTEPEPP
+277 QVIEQTTGTAPKPP

-587 YAPELNAD
+587 YAPELMPD

>member
-1 MLAECR
+1 MPLDINDLETPKQQKEREAAEA
-7 IFSIVTLKYSSIL
+7 IVSTESNNNSSQPVI
-20 VPKSS
+20 PKSS

-55 IPEATVG
+55 IPEASVG

-92 QLELQENKG
+92 QLKLQENEG
-101 IKPIVTSKTEI
+101 IKPTVTSEAGI
-112 DPKLALEERL
+112 DPELALKMRL
-122 KEEKHIAEE
+122 IEEKHNAEQRRAEE
-131 RRKDEIHIAEE
+131 IH
-142 RRKDEIHKAKLESMG
+142 RAKLESMG
-157 AKSTAPVQS
+157 AKSTAPVEG

-179 STATTG
+179 NTATPG
-185 IQTTPTATAEST
+185 IQTEPTATAESA
-197 LGMLPPVTHNAQ
+197 LSMLPPGAPSVPQGSVPGAPNAQ
-209 GVPAPFAV
+209 GVPG
-217 PAQINPSSNPTGAIG
+217 TL
-232 VGNMPEGGSP
+232 
-242 APFSTQPVIPSP
+242 
-254 PANPPAPPATPAPL
+254 PANPPAPL

-277 QVIEQTTGTEPEPP
+277 QVIEQTTGTAPKPP

-302 ANPVESGSEANPLHE
+302 ANPVESGSEANPLHD

-328 ATSDSTNPNVEEKK
+328 ATSDSTNPNVEENK

-351 DNPTKAKREVG
+351 NNPTKAKREIG
-362 YSEENRIS
+362 YSEENEIS
-370 RELHGEPIM
+370 RKLHGEPIM

-402 IQQYEGNDKLKK
+402 KQQYEGNDKLKK

-426 EGDIFIPNATGGTT
+426 EGDIFIPNAKGGTT

-509 HPEETNFFKSKHLR
+509 NPEETNFFKSKHLR

-550 NLAPTAN
+550 NLAPTAD

-595 EEKQLAQHR
+595 EEKQLAQNR

>member
-1 MLAECR
+1 MPLDINELQTPEQER
-7 IFSIVTLKYSSIL
+7 QILDMEKKRKYVESSDSNNGSIQPV
-20 VPKSS
+20 VPISS
-25 NFAGIS
+25 NAGLN
-31 PHDFNPYQ
+31 PHDFSPYQ

-92 QLELQENKG
+92 QLKLQENEG
-101 IKPIVTSKTEI
+101 VKPPVNSEAGI
-112 DPKLALEERL
+112 DPKLALEMRL

-131 RRKDEIHIAEE
+131 RRAE
-142 RRKDEIHKAKLESMG
+142 EIHKAKLESMG
-157 AKSTAPVQS
+157 AKTTAPIES

-179 STATTG
+179 NTATPG
-185 IQTTPTATAEST
+185 IQTEPTATAESA
-197 LGMLPPVTHNAQ
+197 LNMLPPGAPSVPQGSVPGALNTQ
-209 GVPAPFAV
+209 GVPG
-217 PAQINPSSNPTGAIG
+217 TL
-232 VGNMPEGGSP
+232 
-242 APFSTQPVIPSP
+242 
-254 PANPPAPPATPAPL
+254 PANPPAPL

-277 QVIEQTTGTEPEPP
+277 QVIEQTTGTEPKPP

-302 ANPVESGSEANPLHE
+302 ANPVESGSEANPLHD

-328 ATSDSTNPNVEEKK
+328 ATSDSTNPNVEENK

-351 DNPTKAKREVG
+351 NNPTKAKREIG
-362 YSEENRIS
+362 YSEENEIS
-370 RELHGEPIM
+370 RKLHGEPIM

-402 IQQYEGNDKLKK
+402 KQQYEGNDKLKK

-426 EGDIFIPNATGGTT
+426 EGDIFIPNAKGGTT

-469 PDIPYDDEY
+469 PDIPYDEEY
-478 LKNLTEFNAK
+478 LKNVKEFNAK

-509 HPEETNFFKSKHLR
+509 NPEETNFFKSKHLR

-550 NLAPTAN
+550 NLAPTAE

>member
-1 MLAECR
+1 MPLDINDLETPKQQKEREAAEA
-7 IFSIVTLKYSSIL
+7 IVSTESNNNSSQPVI
-20 VPKSS
+20 PKSP

-55 IPEATVG
+55 IPEASVG

-92 QLELQENKG
+92 QLDLQEKQG
-101 IKPIVTSKTEI
+101 IEPTVTPEAGI
-112 DPKLALEERL
+112 DPKLALEMRL
-122 KEEKHIAEE
+122 KEEEHNAKQRRAEE
-131 RRKDEIHIAEE
+131 IH
-142 RRKDEIHKAKLESMG
+142 RAKLESMG
-157 AKSTAPVQS
+157 AKSTAPVEG

-179 STATTG
+179 NTATPG
-185 IQTTPTATAEST
+185 IQTEPTATAESA
-197 LGMLPPVTHNAQ
+197 LSMLPPGAPSVPQGSVPGAPNAQ
-209 GVPAPFAV
+209 GVPG
-217 PAQINPSSNPTGAIG
+217 TL
-232 VGNMPEGGSP
+232 
-242 APFSTQPVIPSP
+242 
-254 PANPPAPPATPAPL
+254 PANPPAPL

-277 QVIEQTTGTEPEPP
+277 QVIEQTTGTAPKPP

-302 ANPVESGSEANPLHE
+302 ANPVESGSEANPLHD
-317 QGSEVGKTQIE
+317 QGSEVGKPQIE
-328 ATSDSTNPNVEEKK
+328 ATSDSTNPNVEGKQ
-342 RGGISEKPR
+342 RGGISKKPR

-362 YSEENRIS
+362 YSEENEIS
-370 RELHGEPIM
+370 RKLHGEPIM

-402 IQQYEGNDKLKK
+402 KQQYEGNDKLKK

-426 EGDIFIPNATGGTT
+426 EGDIFIPNAKGGTT

-509 HPEETNFFKSKHLR
+509 NPEETNFFKSKHLR

-550 NLAPTAN
+550 NLAPTAD

-595 EEKQLAQHR
+595 EEKQLAQNR

>member
-1 MLAECR
+1 MAKKQEGKYMSDEKQPQYGEWEDIDNQKNDTPQVIPSPSMEDKVPLLRKFHELTPAELGLGAAGIAAVTMAGGQIIKNAVSR
-7 IFSIVTLKYSSIL
+7 IFPSESERQYREQ
-20 VPKSS
+20 
-25 NFAGIS
+25 N
-31 PHDFNPYQ
+31 
-39 TDQQGN
+39 N
-45 IDYGASALRA
+45 IQKEKL
-55 IPEATVG
+55 
-62 YLGLKALQGAGEGL
+62 
-76 KRTIS
+76 
-81 GENRGIKVQER
+81 NRGFGQ
-92 QLELQENKG
+92 
-101 IKPIVTSKTEI
+101 KTESDI
-112 DPKLALEERL
+112 EHQQRLRENEYAIAQEKLNRERIKTQQL
-122 KEEKHIAEE
+122 QAKEGIASTEKP
-131 RRKDEIHIAEE
+131 
-142 RRKDEIHKAKLESMG
+142 SG
-157 AKSTAPVQS
+157 V
-166 VSPALQGSTVELP
+166 PANVAGSTVELP
-179 STATTG
+179 NTATTG

-217 PAQINPSSNPTGAIG
+217 PAQINPSSNPTGAIR

-254 PANPPAPPATPAPL
+254 PANPSAPL

-277 QVIEQTTGTEPEPP
+277 QVIEQTTGTAPEPP

-302 ANPVESGSEANPLHE
+302 VNPVESGSEANPLHE
-317 QGSEVGKTQIE
+317 QGSEVGKTQIK
-328 ATSDSTNPNVEEKK
+328 ATSDSTNPNVEGKQ
-342 RGGISEKPR
+342 RGGVSEKPR

-362 YSEENRIS
+362 YSEENKIS

-390 EIAKTPQMKEFY
+390 EIAKTPQMKKFY

-414 AVAQAYKTGRLN
+414 AVAKAYKTGRLN

-455 KDYKAFRDKYYQGR
+455 KDYKAFRDTYYQGR

-478 LKNLTEFNAK
+478 LKNVKEFNAK

-509 HPEETNFFKSKHLR
+509 NPEETNFFKSKHLR

-587 YAPELNAD
+587 YAPELIAD